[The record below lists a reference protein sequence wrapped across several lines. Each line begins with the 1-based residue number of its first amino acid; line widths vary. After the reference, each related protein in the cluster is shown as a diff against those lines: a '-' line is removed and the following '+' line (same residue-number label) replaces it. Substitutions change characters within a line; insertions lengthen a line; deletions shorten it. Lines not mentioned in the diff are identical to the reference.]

1 MHFPGTRHQKPS
13 SNRMLRGK
21 TRSLLR
27 QFHLWAGLCFG
38 TLFALSGLTG
48 SAIVWLHELDNM
60 LNPDLFQVAPASGV
74 IPDASA
80 SITPARVQQAF
91 ERLAADPRYGRPTQI
106 TLSAQANETLVAWY
120 RSGPSTQASPLALQT
135 SRQVMLNPD
144 TLQIAGERNWGNI
157 GMSRR
162 LLMPTLFH
170 LHRYLLAGEIGK
182 TAIGISALVLVITSS
197 AGALLWW
204 PKRQRKALRQAFTIS
219 RGGSWPRFFHS
230 SHRVAGFFAAPV
242 LIMLGFSGW
251 YFNLPKWVTPIV
263 SSVAT
268 VSASPR
274 QINRMPVS
282 GAPLSPGQAM
292 QAAQALFP
300 NARISRI
307 ALPATPSVPYE
318 IRLRQPGEIR
328 QGDGATRITID
339 AYTGNIL
346 QVRDPLQAP
355 GGDIFLNWLF
365 PLHSGEAFG
374 NAGRI
379 FISAF
384 GFLPL
389 LFLLTGLAVWIKRKK
404 KSTRAN
410 DNSSHFR

>member
-1 MHFPGTRHQKPS
+1 
-13 SNRMLRGK
+13 MLGGR

-27 QFHLWAGLCFG
+27 QLHLWTGLCFG
-38 TLFALSGLTG
+38 TLFVLSGLTG
-48 SAIVWLHELDNM
+48 SAIVWLPEIDSM
-60 LNPDLFQVAPASGV
+60 LNPDLFRVAPAPGV
-74 IPDASA
+74 NPDAPA
-80 SITPARVQQAF
+80 STTPARVQQAF
-91 ERLAADPRYGRPTQI
+91 ERLAGDPRYGRPSQI
-106 TLSAQANETLVAWY
+106 TLAAQADETVIAWY
-120 RSGPSTQASPLALQT
+120 RSGPSTQASPLALQI
-135 SRQVMLNPD
+135 SRQVMLNPG
-144 TLQIAGERNWGNI
+144 TLQIAGERNWGDI

-182 TAIGISALVLVITSS
+182 TAIGISGLMLLITSS
-197 AGALLWW
+197 AGVLLWW

-219 RGGSWPRFFHS
+219 HGGSWPRFFHS

-242 LIMLGFSGW
+242 LVMLGFSGW

-268 VSASPR
+268 VSASAKL
-274 QINRMPVS
+274 INQMPVS
-282 GAPLSPGQAM
+282 GAPLSPAQAM
-292 QAAQALFP
+292 QAAQALYP

-307 ALPATPSVPYE
+307 ALPSGPSMPYE

-346 QVRDPLQAP
+346 QVRDALRAP
-355 GGDIFLNWLF
+355 GGDKFLNWLF

-379 FISAF
+379 FISVF

-389 LFLLTGLAVWIKRKK
+389 LFLLTGLAVWTKRKK
-404 KSTRAN
+404 SIGLN
-410 DNSSHFR
+410 DNNSHYR

>member
-1 MHFPGTRHQKPS
+1 MHFPGTRHQKPF
-13 SNRMLRGK
+13 SNRMLGGR

-27 QFHLWAGLCFG
+27 QLHLWTGLCFG
-38 TLFALSGLTG
+38 TLFVLSGLTG
-48 SAIVWLHELDNM
+48 SAIVWLPEIDSM
-60 LNPDLFQVAPASGV
+60 LNPGLFRVAPAPGV
-74 IPDASA
+74 NPDASA
-80 SITPARVQQAF
+80 SITPARVQQVF
-91 ERLAADPRYGRPTQI
+91 ERLAVDPRYGQPTQI
-106 TLSAQANETLVAWY
+106 TLPARADETVIAWY
-120 RSGPSTQASPLALQT
+120 RNGPSKQASPLLLQT
-135 SRQVMLNPD
+135 SRQVMLNPG
-144 TLQIAGERNWGNI
+144 TLQIAGERNWGDI

-182 TAIGISALVLVITSS
+182 TVIGISGLMLLITSS

-204 PKRQRKALRQAFTIS
+204 PKPQRKALRQAITIS
-219 RGGSWPRFFHS
+219 HGGSWPRFFHS

-242 LIMLGFSGW
+242 LAMLGFSGW
-251 YFNLPKWVTPIV
+251 YFNLPKWVRPIV

-268 VSASPR
+268 VSASAKL
-274 QINRMPVS
+274 INQMPVGDVS
-282 GAPLSPGQAM
+282 LSPAQAM
-292 QAAQALFP
+292 QAAQALYP

-307 ALPATPSVPYE
+307 ALPATPSMPYE

-339 AYTGNIL
+339 AYTGSIL

-379 FISAF
+379 FISVF

-389 LFLLTGLAVWIKRKK
+389 LFLLTGLAIWMKRKK
-404 KSTRAN
+404 KVRPCK
-410 DNSSHFR
+410 